1 MTRALVLLV
10 AALVL
15 AVVTGCASAR
25 GAHTPPPDKHVAVA
39 AERPPSP
46 ATWPAYPR
54 LSQHS
59 CWGRPFLKGSVPRVD
74 RVAPSFAP
82 APRAHP
88 TPPAVIA
95 RRFLARFGDRRYL
108 RSITFSPALP
118 AVGSR
123 VHVYYWGGHPPA
135 DALQAKIAPPAANTR
150 SESQHP
156 SPTQSLTRNI
166 AGWEAELVGGALRD
180 DFCSA
185 GGAPLVTW
193 LGAGSGFAE
202 RGFALEQRFP
212 NPSPAAFRKR
222 VALVGRRY
230 GFRVVSLRLLRPE
243 QIAPLLVVETRRD
256 RKAFAHDVP
265 AIMGLLN
272 PTSHARNQ
280 TAMTFEGFLF
290 AAEDAKGPFLV
301 TQYVDRGE
309 AEGGEWA
316 ANNCLYPFPVLGP
329 ALPQKPC
336 T

>member
-1 MTRALVLLV
+1 
-10 AALVL
+10 
-15 AVVTGCASAR
+15 
-25 GAHTPPPDKHVAVA
+25 
-39 AERPPSP
+39 
-46 ATWPAYPR
+46 
-54 LSQHS
+54 
-59 CWGRPFLKGSVPRVD
+59 VPTVQ

-88 TPPAVIA
+88 TPPAEIA
-95 RRFLARFGDRRYL
+95 RRFLARFGDRRYV
-108 RSITFSPALP
+108 RSITFSHAPA
-118 AVGSR
+118 ASGSR

-135 DALQAKIAPPAANTR
+135 DALQAEIVAPAAHG
-150 SESQHP
+150 SGSGHP
-156 SPTQSLTRNI
+156 SPTQSLATNI
-166 AGWEAELVGGALRD
+166 AGWEAGLVGGALRD

-193 LGAGSGFAE
+193 LGAGGGFAE

-243 QIAPLLVVETRRD
+243 QIAPLLVVSTSRN

-272 PTSHARNQ
+272 PTSHTRKQ
-280 TAMTFEGFLF
+280 TAMTFEGFLL
-290 AAEDAKGPFLV
+290 AAEDAKGPFLE

-309 AEGGEWA
+309 SEGGEWA
-316 ANNCLYPFPVLGP
+316 TGNCLYPYPVIGP
-329 ALPQKPC
+329 ALARKPKPC